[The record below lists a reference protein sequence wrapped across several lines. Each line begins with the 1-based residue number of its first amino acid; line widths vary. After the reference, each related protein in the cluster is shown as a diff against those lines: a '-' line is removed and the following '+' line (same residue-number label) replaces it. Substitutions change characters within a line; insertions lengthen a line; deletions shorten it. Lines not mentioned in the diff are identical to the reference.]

1 MSTRILK
8 LFILTV
14 IFCFLSPSFFFAQI
28 FSFIYCPF
36 ILLFSVNLYVFKTT
50 SVKPNL
56 VSQHFLV
63 PTSLLGFPLYTTVC
77 LSVGL
82 SDGRQGFGLG
92 DLFCVRSKLWYFQLE
107 FQFHG
112 KPQLQPHEP
121 QSPPHTVTR
130 ARPPRDN
137 RVGALAVWKTG
148 KHTHLDLVC
157 TLTSRG

>member
-1 MSTRILK
+1 MSTRILN

-14 IFCFLSPSFFFAQI
+14 IFCFLSPSFFCPDF
-28 FSFIYCPF
+28 FIYLLSVYF
-36 ILLFSVNLYVFKTT
+36 IVQCQLVCFKTT